1 MLDELQK
8 PLNDPELFVY
18 NHINNLENDVD
29 IAYETKQFN
38 NAENSDEI
46 NSKRNQIIDEITQFK
61 KNNSRIQF
69 SDQIKEDHL
78 LKIAVIKTKL
88 KNVNDIESLIDI
100 EDEINREFI
109 KIQSYLF
116 NNRTIIFLNESN
128 YEDKRFFRNTD
139 FKLVIIAD
147 EFICQKGVELLK
159 KK

>member
-88 KNVNDIESLIDI
+88 KNVNDIESLNDI

-147 EFICQKGVELLK
+147 EFICQEGVELLK

>member
-147 EFICQKGVELLK
+147 EFICQEGVELLK